1 MNWDGPVSR
10 LPLRFLWIAVAA
22 SLVAALA
29 ALIAVAR
36 AEGVWPAFPAYPAN
50 LDFGPVFEGELLE
63 QTIAAP
69 ATPLREF
76 RLFAVPPWPVKV
88 TVRVRD
94 ARQASND
101 LLYESQTPIGASG
114 SIRVRIPGTVDTSRR
129 NLRIQ
134 VVNPPGSSTPLTL
147 RASRTDPY
155 QDGRAAAHDDFGAGN
170 IDLVLETWR
179 RVTPGSL
186 AQEVWRAHA
195 PGAVFV
201 FLAVS
206 VIGGVVLQWLR
217 RQTAGRPLQ
226 VSLSAGLLL
235 LTAGFLAARIG
246 FALLAPWA
254 A

>member
-36 AEGVWPAFPAYPAN
+36 AEGEWPAFPAYPAN

-76 RLFAVPPWPVKV
+76 RLFAVPPWPAKV

-94 ARQASND
+94 AGQASND

-129 NLRIQ
+129 ILRVQ
-134 VVNPPGSSTPLTL
+134 VVNPAGSSTPLTL
-147 RASRTDPY
+147 RASRINPY
-155 QDGRAAAHDDFGAGN
+155 PDGQAAARDDVGEGN
-170 IDLVLETWR
+170 VDLVMETRR

-195 PGAVFV
+195 PGAVFI
-201 FLAVS
+201 LLTVS
-206 VIGGVVLQWLR
+206 VVGGAVLGWLR
-217 RQTAGRPLQ
+217 RRTAGRPLP
-226 VSLSAGLLL
+226 VSISAGLLL
-235 LTAGFLAARIG
+235 LTAGLLAARIG
-246 FALLAPWA
+246 FAWLAPWTA
-254 A
+254 